1 MTSRDSLVNNRI
13 KFDPQLLLKYVFDFR
28 IDNTDAGPNVIKICK
43 VKVKRSCGTL
53 LAHFYAK
60 VYLSNNFE
68 FEFHPGSQPKTF
80 QTMDSSEGT
89 VVKVLYLCD
98 DCCKRELIDYVQGE
112 NGFNI
117 AFRNCESI
125 LCKRKSVQTVIGVA
139 LVVLLLSNII
149 NFNLFHMVLIAF
161 LIALLYMTNN
171 FMLHEPFVE
180 PCPHFQRVVQRA

>member
-1 MTSRDSLVNNRI
+1 MTSQQGLVNNRV
-13 KFDPQLLLKYVFDFR
+13 KFDPQLLLKYAFDFR
-28 IDNTDAGPNVIKICK
+28 IDNEDVGPNIIKICK
-43 VKVKRSCGTL
+43 VKVKRTGGTV

-60 VYLSNNFE
+60 IYLSNKFE

-80 QTMDSSEGT
+80 QTMNSSDGT
-89 VVKVLYLCD
+89 VVKVLVLCD
-98 DCCKRELIDYVQGE
+98 ACCKRELTDYVDGE

-149 NFNLFHMVLIAF
+149 NFKIFHMVLIAF
-161 LIALLYMTNN
+161 LIALLYLTNN
-171 FMLHEPFVE
+171 FMLHQPIVE
-180 PCPHFQRVVQRA
+180 ACQHIDARASV